1 MNAFNLIVLPL
12 LFGLI
17 GFVTPCSLGINT
29 VFLAY
34 ITGKQ
39 RPTRIRQAVAFALTR
54 GLFLAVLGLL
64 FGLLGQ
70 QIVGFQLIYRKLI
83 GVLFIVLGGVFIL
96 HLYRPI
102 PMPTLSLAG
111 RFQGSG
117 TNSAIAMGTLF
128 GLDIPACTSPLVF
141 ALLAQTVLVGDVIG
155 GAISLY
161 LFGLGMSLPL
171 VALSIAERPNE
182 WLVRWSRRS
191 RKSLYYA
198 GAGLLVLVGIA
209 TFSPRIMGAA
219 GTVFNWVAQTFG
231 G

>member
-39 RPTRIRQAVAFALTR
+39 RSTRIRQAVAFALTR
-54 GLFLAVLGLL
+54 GLFLAALGLL
-64 FGLLGQ
+64 FGLIGQ
-70 QIVGFQLIYRKLI
+70 QVVGFQLVYRKII
-83 GVLFIVLGGVFIL
+83 GALFILLGVVFLL

-102 PMPTLSLAG
+102 PMPSLSLAR

-117 TNSAIAMGTLF
+117 TGSAVAMGTLF
-128 GLDIPACTSPLVF
+128 GLDIPACSSPLVF

-161 LFGLGMSLPL
+161 LFGLSMSLPL
-171 VALSIAERPNE
+171 IGLSITERPNE

-209 TFSPRIMGAA
+209 TFSPRIMGAV
-219 GTVFNWVAQTFG
+219 GTVFNWAAQALG